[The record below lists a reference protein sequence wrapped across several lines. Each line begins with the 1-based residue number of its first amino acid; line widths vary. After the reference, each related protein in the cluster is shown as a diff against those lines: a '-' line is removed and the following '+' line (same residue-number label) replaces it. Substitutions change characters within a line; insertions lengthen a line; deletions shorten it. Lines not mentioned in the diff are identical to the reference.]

1 MKRCR
6 IDSSQ
11 TQIQL
16 FHDLSRTETLKK
28 DTLTKQ
34 ITECTNLSYQDF
46 FLFKENEPS
55 GSLRLCSTEHPLS
68 TLCDSTFQVYFSKA
82 VEKLQQLI
90 QENKHKNNTDSPL
103 KAVYVGA
110 IDASKVFLQ
119 ENNALLLVNLSKLL
133 EEAVYQSIIYR
144 LGRLPTITL
153 HPPIPFLSTFSVQP
167 SCKLLKQT
175 YMMFELVRHL
185 NFLFLS

>member
-1 MKRCR
+1 VKRCR

-82 VEKLQQLI
+82 VEKLQRLI

-133 EEAVYQSIIYR
+133 EGIIFFFLKKNAVKFQFFFRGSLSKHYLSFRSLAHYHIASSH
-144 LGRLPTITL
+144 TIPL
-153 HPPIPFLSTFSVQP
+153 YFFCSTF
-167 SCKLLKQT
+167 
-175 YMMFELVRHL
+175 M
-185 NFLFLS
+185 